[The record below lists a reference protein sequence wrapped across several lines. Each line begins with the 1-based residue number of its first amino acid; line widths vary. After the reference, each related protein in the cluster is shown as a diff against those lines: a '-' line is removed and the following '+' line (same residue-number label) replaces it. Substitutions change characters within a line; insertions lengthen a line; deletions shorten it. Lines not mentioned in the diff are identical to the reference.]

1 MVPAVNNM
9 VLCIVSFKRVE
20 LMLGVLNTHT
30 HTHTHTQ
37 KEGHNESPGDV
48 GYVCYL
54 DCGDDIMG
62 VCMCLNA
69 SSCAH

>member
-1 MVPAVNNM
+1 MILM
-9 VLCIVSFKRVE
+9 DSLQVLPQI
-20 LMLGVLNTHT
+20 
-30 HTHTHTQ
+30 HTQ
-37 KEGHNESPGDV
+37 KEGHNESPGGV